1 MSVNASLI
9 DWEQLSGAEVPVTET
24 PLVDPCPPQDS
35 VPVSSPIVNY
45 VVGGAVS
52 LLGAAFLKNYQKVV
66 TAYKVAPFF
75 PPKSLSNSFFP
86 FHFSFRTG
94 AWKTPCSRCCRRCAG
109 SWNPSWSRWPTTPR
123 AGLVVS
129 IKYKVGLEDSNLV
142 LDAVIGM
149 VSYLVTIALGS
160 MATLPD
166 LLVKAFFL
174 LVVGVGS

>member
-75 PPKSLSNSFFP
+75 SAKVFEQLIFP
-86 FHFSFRTG
+86 FPFFFQDGRLEDTLLEMLQEVRG
-94 AWKTPCSRCCRRCAG
+94 FLEPI
-109 SWNPSWSRWPTTPR
+109 
-123 AGLVVS
+123 LVTVTDYTS
-129 IKYKVGLEDSNLV
+129 GRIGRKYKV
-142 LDAVIGM
+142 
-149 VSYLVTIALGS
+149 
-160 MATLPD
+160 
-166 LLVKAFFL
+166 
-174 LVVGVGS
+174 